1 MKKSLTEFV
10 KYDAAAKV
18 LVCHDDWIILNIP
31 AIEKQL
37 ALIPAPSGAI
47 TVDGKAI
54 GKMDSAGAWVLSKW
68 LKGNDK
74 SQVSFKL
81 KDFSD
86 QHIKLLGLIEEEKAA
101 LEPVPAPV
109 RPSKLERVGRFTMN
123 QLEEFNDFL
132 SFTGMLAMETLRL
145 IRHPRSFRFSAVIN
159 IIDTTGF
166 RALPI
171 IALLSFMI
179 GVVISFQ
186 MGNQLKSYGAN
197 LFIVDLLGLSV
208 LREFG
213 PLLTAIMV
221 AGRTG
226 SAFTAQLGTMKI
238 NQEIDALNTMGV
250 TPAEL
255 LLIPRLLGLF
265 IALPLLSMWADI
277 FGVLGG
283 MMMAHNMLG
292 VMPADFIA
300 RFGHVIPLKTLVI
313 GLGKAPIFAMLIGS
327 IGCFEGMRVAG
338 SADSVGTQT
347 TRSVVLAIF
356 FIIVADAMFSVLLS
370 KLNL

>member
-1 MKKSLTEFV
+1 MKKSYKEFV
-10 KYDAAAKV
+10 RYDAAAKV
-18 LVCHDDWIILNIP
+18 LVCLDEWIIVNIP
-31 AIEKQL
+31 VLEKEL
-37 ALIPAPSGAI
+37 ALIPKPRGEI
-47 TVDGKAI
+47 TVNGAAI
-54 GKMDSAGAWVLSKW
+54 SKMDSAGAWLLSKW
-68 LKGNDK
+68 LKSGSDSNF
-74 SQVSFKL
+74 SFKL
-81 KDFSD
+81 KDFSE
-86 QHIKLLGLIEEEKAA
+86 QHLKLLALIEEEKAA
-101 LEPVPAPV
+101 QTPVPIPK
-109 RPSKLERVGRFTMN
+109 RPGMVQRIGKFTMD

-132 SFTGMLAMETLRL
+132 SFTGMLTMETLRL
-145 IRHPRSFRFSAVIN
+145 IRHPGSFRFAAVVN

-238 NQEIDALNTMGV
+238 NEEIDALNTMGV

-283 MMMAHNMLG
+283 MVMAHNMLG
-292 VMPADFIA
+292 VMPSDFIA
-300 RFGHVIPLKTLVI
+300 RFAHVIPLKTLLI

-327 IGCFEGMRVAG
+327 IGCFEGMRVGG

-370 KLNL
+370 KMNL